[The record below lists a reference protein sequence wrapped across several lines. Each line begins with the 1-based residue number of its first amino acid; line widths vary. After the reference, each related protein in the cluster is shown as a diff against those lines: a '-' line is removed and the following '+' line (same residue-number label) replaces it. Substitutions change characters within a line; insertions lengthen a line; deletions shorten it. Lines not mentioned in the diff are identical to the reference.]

1 MIHKRPRVK
10 IGPKSQQ
17 MAERRLKHLLLDL
30 YEEPI
35 PYEAEQV
42 IPETWATLEED
53 VDVTERK
60 VKITIRLDESVVKF
74 YRAMGVG
81 YQARMNRVLQTYAQM
96 QIAQVRWFEGEREE
110 VRRQAAAE
118 AWGDDTGGTRE
129 VHLSKRW

>member
-1 MIHKRPRVK
+1 M
-10 IGPKSQQ
+10 
-17 MAERRLKHLLLDL
+17 
-30 YEEPI
+30 
-35 PYEAEQV
+35 
-42 IPETWATLEED
+42 
-53 VDVTERK
+53 DVTERK

-96 QIAQVRWFEGEREE
+96 QIAQVRWFEGERDE

-129 VHLSKRW
+129 VDLSKRW